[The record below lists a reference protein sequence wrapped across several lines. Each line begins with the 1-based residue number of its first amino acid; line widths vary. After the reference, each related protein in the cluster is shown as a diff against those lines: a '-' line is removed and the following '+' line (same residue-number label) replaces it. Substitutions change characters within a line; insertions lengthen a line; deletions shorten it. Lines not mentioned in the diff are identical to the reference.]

1 MKLKELTEDIGVL
14 LGDCAGDL
22 QISGITHDSR
32 NVQQGTMFVAI
43 EGARTDGHRYIG
55 CATQLGALC
64 IVTNDPKKV
73 NFSVPVLKVD
83 NPREAMAYLARRLY
97 GYPDKQLRIIG
108 VTGTNGK
115 TTSTF
120 LINHL
125 LKPLG
130 KSGRLGTL
138 SYFNGFS
145 EEKAP
150 RTTPESNEL
159 YQMLGE
165 MRNNG
170 CQYAAI
176 EISSHGLDYARVLG
190 MELEYGIFTNLSQ
203 DHLDFHGDMEQ
214 YFKAKCK
221 LFKMIRKG
229 GTAIVNSDDPYG
241 RRIVVPE
248 GVNTIYFG
256 TGDEATLRFKILRM
270 TTTGS
275 EFEVHYQDQSAV
287 LKLPL
292 MGKHNIYNFVG
303 SMAVPLG
310 EGRALTDMI
319 PQAKAV
325 APVAGRCETLD
336 LGQEFGVVIDFA
348 HSPDALEK
356 VLKACLEIRPNRI
369 LLVFGAGGDRD
380 RSKRSQMGAV
390 ADEYADVVILTSD
403 NPRNEDPKAI
413 MDMVEKGIHRA
424 KGETYICE
432 VDRKQAIHQALRIAK
447 KGDLVLIAG
456 KGHETT
462 QEIRG
467 KFYPFNDREVASH
480 YLRMMGRG

>member
-1 MKLKELTEDIGVL
+1 MKLKELSQDIGTL
-14 LGDCAGDL
+14 IGDRAGDL
-22 QISGITHDSR
+22 HISGITHDSR
-32 NVQQGTMFVAI
+32 NVQMGTMFVAI
-43 EGARTDGHRYIG
+43 EGASTDGHRYIG

-64 IVTNDPKKV
+64 IVTNDPQKV
-73 NFSVPVLKVD
+73 NFSVPILQVD
-83 NPREAMAYLARRLY
+83 DPRKAMAHLARRLY
-97 GYPDKQLRIIG
+97 GYPDRQLRIIG

-125 LKPLG
+125 LKPVG

-170 CQYAAI
+170 CRFAAI
-176 EISSHGLDYARVLG
+176 EISSHGLDYHRVLG
-190 MELEYGIFTNLSQ
+190 MELQYGIFTNLSQ
-203 DHLDFHGDMEQ
+203 DHLDFHGDMES
-214 YFKAKCK
+214 YFQAKCK
-221 LFKMIRKG
+221 LFKMIRPG
-229 GTAIVNSDDPYG
+229 GVAIINSDDPYG
-241 RRIVVPE
+241 RRIEVPE
-248 GVNTIYFG
+248 GVKTIRFG
-256 TGDEATLRFKILRM
+256 MDESADLRFAIEKM
-270 TTTGS
+270 TTNGS
-275 EFEVHYQDQSAV
+275 RFSVSYQDQQAV
-287 LKLPL
+287 FDLPL
-292 MGKHNIYNFVG
+292 MGKHNVYNFVG
-303 SMAVPLG
+303 AMAVPLG
-310 EGRALTDMI
+310 EGRTLAEMV
-319 PQAKAV
+319 PQSKAV
-325 APVAGRCETLD
+325 LPVAGRCETLD

-356 VLKACLEIRPNRI
+356 VLKACREIRPNRLI
-369 LLVFGAGGDRD
+369 LLFGAGGDRD
-380 RSKRSQMGAV
+380 LGKRPEMGTV
-390 ADEYADVVILTSD
+390 ADRYADVIMLTSD
-403 NPRNEDPKAI
+403 NPRNEDPLSI
-413 MDMVEKGIHRA
+413 MGMVEKGIHRA
-424 KGETYICE
+424 KGESFQINA
-432 VDRKQAIHQALRIAK
+432 DRRQAIHQVLRMAQP
-447 KGDLVLIAG
+447 GDLVLLAG